1 MKKTVLAIL
10 MAMLAT
16 SAYARLEGCTS
27 ENGGVLFQGE
37 NGQSYCISRRQMNWW
52 SAFSWCK
59 GVGGELA
66 TIDDACPGTGFDKC
80 TNIVGKQ
87 SKVRNW
93 TWLATPSSSEAAYVV
108 AAGTG
113 NVDNYGYRTNAYYAL
128 CY

>member
-1 MKKTVLAIL
+1 MKKTILAIL

-16 SAYARLEGCTS
+16 TAYARLEGCTS

-37 NGQSYCISRRQMNWW
+37 NGQSYCLSRRVMNWW

-66 TIDDACPGTGFDKC
+66 TIDDACPGTGFDTC
-80 TNIVGKQ
+80 TNLA
-87 SKVRNW
+87 SKINGNA
-93 TWLATPSSSEAAYVV
+93 WLATPENSDRAFNMYFSSII
-108 AAGTG
+108 AAGRITI
-113 NVDNYGYRTNAYYAL
+113 AYAL